1 MFQVHIHVPFCIVTD
16 HCYILCKYCEVS
28 VSLKGE
34 RGSKV
39 NHHVHIKTSTCSIS
53 RLECQ
58 ILMSYMDFDRFNA
71 FASLSFFYPNEY
83 MTGVGPAHGLY
94 CKTL

>member
-1 MFQVHIHVPFCIVTD
+1 MFQVHIHVSFCIVTD

-39 NHHVHIKTSTCSIS
+39 NHHVHMTRDKNVD
-53 RLECQ
+53 L
-58 ILMSYMDFDRFNA
+58 FD
-71 FASLSFFYPNEY
+71 
-83 MTGVGPAHGLY
+83 
-94 CKTL
+94 K